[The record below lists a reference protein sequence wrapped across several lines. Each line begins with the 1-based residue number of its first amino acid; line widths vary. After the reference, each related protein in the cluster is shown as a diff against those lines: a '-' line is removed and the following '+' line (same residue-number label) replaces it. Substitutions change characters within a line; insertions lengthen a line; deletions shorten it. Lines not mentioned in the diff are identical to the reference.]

1 MYVVI
6 EGPIGVGKT
15 TLAPVLAAR
24 LGGDL
29 LLERP
34 QDNPFL
40 PRFYRD
46 GAQAA
51 FSAQLSFLLQRAGQA
66 EELRQHSLFAR
77 GCVADFLFDK
87 DRLFA
92 ELTLT
97 RPDFSLYEQ
106 VFERLA
112 WGLPTPDRVIL
123 LQAPVPVLMDR
134 IARRGRD
141 YERSLA
147 PDYLRRLIEH
157 YDRFF
162 RDYRGA
168 PVIEVDTT
176 AMDPA
181 HLPGDLDQLVAA
193 LEVVVAPLLVPEITA
208 VAWVQGLM

>member
-1 MYVVI
+1 MYIVI

-24 LGGDL
+24 LGADL

-40 PRFYRD
+40 PRFYRE

-66 EELRQHSLFAR
+66 EALRQHSLFAQ

-97 RPDFSLYEQ
+97 RADFALYEQ
-106 VFERLA
+106 VFARLA
-112 WGLPTPDRVIL
+112 WGLPVPDRVIL
-123 LQAPVPVLMDR
+123 LQAPVPVLMGR
-134 IARRGRD
+134 IARRDRD
-141 YERSLA
+141 YERSLS
-147 PDYLRRLIEH
+147 PDYLLRLIEH

-162 RDYRGA
+162 RDYAAA

-176 AMDPA
+176 RMDPA
-181 HLPGDLDQLVAA
+181 HQADDLDALLAA
-193 LEVVVAPLLVPEITA
+193 LASPPARSRLPVSALLNPA
-208 VAWVQGLM
+208 Q